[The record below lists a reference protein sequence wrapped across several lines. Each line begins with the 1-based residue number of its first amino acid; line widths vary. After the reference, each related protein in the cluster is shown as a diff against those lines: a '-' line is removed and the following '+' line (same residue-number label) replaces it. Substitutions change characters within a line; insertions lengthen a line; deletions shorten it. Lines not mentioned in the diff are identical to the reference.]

1 MDNLTLSLVGL
12 VASKA
17 GLERLS
23 PGTTTLCVLA
33 ANAPDADIF
42 SLVFGGRWAFLHH
55 HRGITHSLL
64 GTFVLALAL
73 PCIFYL
79 GNILITRIGGRS
91 RKLKLGG
98 LIVASLVVTATHPV
112 MDWANNYGVRFL
124 LPWNSRWFY
133 GDFVFIIDPFIW
145 LILGGAAFLLTSKTR
160 KHIIVWVVIA
170 LVPSYLVLVGAPGP
184 NRLANETVLR
194 LLWIVVLIVLVT
206 LYRRKIGGRLG
217 AKIAIAAL
225 ATVTIYCAGLAAI
238 HAVALR
244 QAKIEAASIASR
256 SAEQL
261 FRVAAMPTIANPT
274 EWFCLMETNRATY
287 RFNLSLIHNQT
298 RIRDI
303 VRVEKPEASDP
314 AIGQASRDPRAQIFL
329 SFARFPVIRVVG
341 EDCATQTLVQFADLR
356 YTEPGRGRGTFSLDL
371 PVDCPVEK
379 SINTNERRGSNQ
391 NLEGP

>member
-1 MDNLTLSLVGL
+1 MDNLTHSLVGL

-17 GLERLS
+17 GLEKLS
-23 PGTTTLCVLA
+23 PRTTTLCVLA
-33 ANAPDADIF
+33 ANAPDADIL

-64 GTFVLALAL
+64 GTLVLALAL

-79 GNILITRIGGRS
+79 GDILRARIRGRE
-91 RKLKLGG
+91 RRLKLRG
-98 LIVASLVVTATHPV
+98 LMVASLVVTATHPV

-145 LILGGAAFLLTSKTR
+145 LVLGGAAFLLTSKTR
-160 KHIIVWVVIA
+160 KHIIIWVIIA

-184 NRLANETVLR
+184 SRLANETLLR
-194 LLWIVVLIVLVT
+194 LLWIVVLIILVT
-206 LYRRKIGGRLG
+206 LYRRKISGRLG

-225 ATVTIYCAGLAAI
+225 ATVTIYCAGLAVI

-244 QAKIEAASIASR
+244 QAKTEAFNIANR
-256 SAEQL
+256 NAEQL
-261 FRVAAMPTIANPT
+261 FKVAAMPTIANPT

-287 RFNLSLIHNQT
+287 RFNLSLINQGG
-298 RIRDI
+298 IWDV
-303 VRVEKPEASDP
+303 VRVEKPGAPDP
-314 AIGQASRDPRAQIFL
+314 AIEQASRDPRAQIFL

-379 SINTNERRGSNQ
+379 SMNTK
-391 NLEGP
+391 